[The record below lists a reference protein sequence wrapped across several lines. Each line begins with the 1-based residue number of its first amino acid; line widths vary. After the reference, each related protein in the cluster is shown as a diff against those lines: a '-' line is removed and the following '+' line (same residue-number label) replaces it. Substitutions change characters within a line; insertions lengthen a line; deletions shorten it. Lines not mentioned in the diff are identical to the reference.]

1 MTRDDLGTRQTQLP
15 RSLDPLPEEC
25 LNGYVLRLAH
35 RLGVSPDHIARR
47 TGLGELKDNGQTVAM
62 AVRSTVL
69 PATMAADF
77 ATATRLTPAET
88 IRLTLADWACHYPP
102 ISHVLNGLRPGRQTP
117 QVDWLFSTTARYC
130 PDCLA
135 GDGSPVQDRHGGPW
149 QRAWRL
155 PVFFACLRHQRF
167 LEHLCPT
174 CRRPVA
180 ASAHGHLIGRPS
192 IPGLHPAQCRQRHPD
207 ADKPPRTRA
216 GLCQG
221 RLDHAGLH
229 PADRPGPELLALQAR
244 IAEMLTPQHPAVQAG
259 HYFTELQLVTALVII
274 TWPRSRPDVPGP
286 AAAAADQHVARHHSP
301 DSPTRSNAPPTDAR
315 ACAAFLHAADTI
327 VASDS
332 LRAALAR
339 LAPEENRTRTGI
351 APVRH
356 HTWDRAFKIYR
367 GDCSER
373 FQLSA
378 ETLVHSFRR
387 TKPGGRRIPLSQV
400 AYRPEHVPA
409 FIPHEWADRHL
420 GHFTGASQRLLRRTA
435 ATYLVRRARG
445 GSLVEAARYLGIR
458 IGPQGA
464 IGFGGV
470 IGRWIR
476 AQDNLHAFEFAV
488 DAIAAELE
496 AAPKI
501 DYQHRRRCLADW
513 ALPPSAW
520 HRLVSQLQEQPGS
533 RAITDDRKRL
543 AVSAYLWAQAT
554 QGEYYF
560 SPCPPHIAADPEA
573 HEKWTRERRATMRKL
588 QRTDQQPHYRRLKP
602 LLDDYAAQLTKAIDT
617 EIPHSTTHR
626 APETERFSW
635 RVEQSH

>member
-1 MTRDDLGTRQTQLP
+1 MTRDDPDIRRTPLP
-15 RSLDPLPEEC
+15 RSLDPLPDEC

-47 TGLGELKDNGQTVAM
+47 TGLGELKDNGQTLAM

-69 PATMAADF
+69 PPTMAADF
-77 ATATRLTPAET
+77 ATATRLTTAET
-88 IRLTLADWACHYPP
+88 AQLTLANWACRYPP
-102 ISHVLNGLRPGRQTP
+102 IGLVLNGLSPGRHTP
-117 QVDWLFSTTARYC
+117 QMDWLFSTTARYC

-135 GDGSPVQDRHGGPW
+135 GDGSPAQDQHGGPW

-174 CRRPVA
+174 CKQPVA
-180 ASAHGHLIGRPS
+180 ASAHGNLITRPS
-192 IPGLHPAQCRQRHPD
+192 ILGLHPAQCRQRHPEL
-207 ADKPPRTRA
+207 DKPSRTRD

-221 RLDHAGLH
+221 RLDHARLH
-229 PADRPGPELLALQAR
+229 PADHPGPELLALQTR
-244 IAEMLTPQHPAVQAG
+244 IAGMLTPEHPAEQAG
-259 HYFTELQLVTALVII
+259 YYFTELQLVTALVII
-274 TWPRSRPDVPGP
+274 TWPRSRPHLPGP
-286 AAAAADQHVARHHSP
+286 ATAAADQHVTRHHSP
-301 DSPTRSNAPPTDAR
+301 DSPPQRSNAPPADAR
-315 ACAAFLHAADTI
+315 ACAAFLHAADAI
-327 VASDS
+327 VTSDS
-332 LRAALAR
+332 LRAALSR
-339 LAPEENRTRTGI
+339 LAPKENQTRTGI

-367 GDCSER
+367 DGCSER
-373 FQLSA
+373 FQLAA
-378 ETLVHSFRR
+378 ETLVHTFRR
-387 TKPGGRRIPLSQV
+387 SPSGHRIPLSQV
-400 AYRPEHVPA
+400 AYRPKHVPA

-476 AQDNLHAFEFAV
+476 SQDNLHAFEFAI

-496 AAPKI
+496 TAPKI
-501 DYQHRRRCLADW
+501 DYERRRRHLAQW
-513 ALPPSAW
+513 TLPPSDW
-520 HRLVSQLQEQPGS
+520 HRMMSQLQKQPGS

-543 AVSAYLWAQAT
+543 AVSAYIWAQAT

-560 SPCPPHIAADPEA
+560 SPCPPHIAAAPEA
-573 HEKWTRERRATMRKL
+573 HEKWTRDRRATMRKL
-588 QRTDQQPHYRRLKP
+588 QHTDQHPHYRRLKP
-602 LLDDYAAQLTKAIDT
+602 LLDDYAAQLTRDIDT
-617 EIPHSTTHR
+617 GISPLNHSPG
-626 APETERFSW
+626 ASD
-635 RVEQSH
+635 